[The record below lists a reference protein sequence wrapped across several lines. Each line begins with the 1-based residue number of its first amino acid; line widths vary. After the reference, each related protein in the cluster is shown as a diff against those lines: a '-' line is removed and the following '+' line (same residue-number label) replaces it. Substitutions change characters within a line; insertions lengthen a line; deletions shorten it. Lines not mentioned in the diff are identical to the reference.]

1 MCMCVWVYILSLGL
15 RLKLQTVRLVSGI
28 EFTKPCLAEELQ
40 RKLVWEEDNEGES
53 ILWKP
58 NKTKPKEKLRGIVQ
72 ILYAPGIHIDLLK

>member
-72 ILYAPGIHIDLLK
+72 NLYAPGIHIDLLK